1 MPLARPILI
10 TLAILNFLGIYND
23 FIWPWFMISSPELQP
38 LTVVLAAFNPANQR
52 LPGRPELG
60 IITAAYV
67 FASIPVLAVFTF
79 GMRYYIEGLTSGA
92 IKS

>member
-1 MPLARPILI
+1 M
-10 TLAILNFLGIYND
+10 
-23 FIWPWFMISSPELQP
+23 
-38 LTVVLAAFNPANQR
+38 VLAAFNATNQR
-52 LPGRPELG
+52 LPGRPKLG